1 MTVWSVCCQDCH
13 LQAGRDTAQF
23 NNPSQ
28 QRAVL
33 TESIMRKIRTDPTQ
47 TDRFLKVENNKNNLL
62 CKPKCFQSSKDRS
75 FWHNTTPA
83 RKATDSHCYFFFFNV
98 MVINFIIITLYYTTW
113 LFNAL
118 IWLVEKCSTG
128 MHYFLINAHLTCQT
142 S

>member
-75 FWHNTTPA
+75 FWQNTTPA
-83 RKATDSHCYFFFFNV
+83 RKATDSHCYLFFYCYGYYFRH
-98 MVINFIIITLYYTTW
+98 YYTILYHVAVECFNLIGW
-113 LFNAL
+113 EMFHGYALFFD
-118 IWLVEKCSTG
+118 KHTP
-128 MHYFLINAHLTCQT
+128 TCQM